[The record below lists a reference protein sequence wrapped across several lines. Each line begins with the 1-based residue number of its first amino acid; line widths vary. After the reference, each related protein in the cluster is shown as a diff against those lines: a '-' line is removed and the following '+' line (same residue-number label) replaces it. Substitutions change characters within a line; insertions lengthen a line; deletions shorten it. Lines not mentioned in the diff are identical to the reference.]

1 MAVWKT
7 LIEFVVEGRELL
19 RLGFSLFAELLL
31 LFFVGKVTNN
41 YVDNYLFFLFFY
53 CDCDNYD
60 DCDITCDSYIKFIV
74 SRFNY
79 LCCYFDY
86 FLLLL
91 FVVLIG
97 LLLLF
102 DI

>member
-7 LIEFVVEGRELL
+7 LIQLVVEGRELL
-19 RLGFSLFAELLL
+19 LLGFSLFVGLLL

-41 YVDNYLFFLFFY
+41 YVDNYLLFLFFY
-53 CDCDNYD
+53 CDCED
-60 DCDITCDSYIKFIV
+60 DEFGITCDSYIKFIV

-79 LCCYFDY
+79 LCYYFDY

-91 FVVLIG
+91 FVEVIG